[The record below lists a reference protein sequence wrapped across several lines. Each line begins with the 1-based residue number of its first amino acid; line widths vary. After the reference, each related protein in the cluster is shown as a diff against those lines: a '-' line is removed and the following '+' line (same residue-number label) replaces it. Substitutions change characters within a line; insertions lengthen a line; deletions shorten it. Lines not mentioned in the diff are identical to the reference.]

1 MIIGDIMLISPDD
14 IEEIKKFL
22 MSMVDKYEFDKQD
35 EETFKNVISGLDFV
49 GETVKLYLVLVS
61 TLYSFGNA
69 VNLANSQYK
78 RN

>member
-1 MIIGDIMLISPDD
+1 MLISPDD